1 MTIPS
6 SMPPP
11 KASAPDAAQKPLL
24 RPASSASPAVKAEG
38 AALFQASLAAS
49 AGQGKTEGE
58 PAAPPESI
66 SAVYRGSRSG
76 ELSPVQKFE
85 GFVLRSFVES
95 MLPSDNSSFFGTG
108 TAGKIW
114 KSMLAE
120 RIGDEMA
127 GAGGIG
133 IADMIARRGPK
144 AAAAAEG
151 AVDDMAK
158 AEKLAASAAAAEPAG
173 KP

>member
-1 MTIPS
+1 MTILS
-6 SMPPP
+6 STPFPR
-11 KASAPDAAQKPLL
+11 ADAPDAARKPLL
-24 RPASSASPAVKAEG
+24 RHAPSASPAVKAEG

-49 AGQGKTEGE
+49 AGRGATEGE
-58 PAAPPESI
+58 PAASAESI

-76 ELSPVQKFE
+76 ELSTVQKFE

-133 IADMIARRGPK
+133 IADMIAKHGPK
-144 AAAAAEG
+144 AAAVEG
-151 AVDDMAK
+151 AVNDMAK
-158 AEKLAASAAAAEPAG
+158 EEKLAASAAAAAEPADTL
-173 KP
+173 

>member
-1 MTIPS
+1 MTPLSSPPLSRTSAQDGPEPAARRPS
-6 SMPPP
+6 V
-11 KASAPDAAQKPLL
+11 AAPAAGPDQ
-24 RPASSASPAVKAEG
+24 AVS
-38 AALFQASLAAS
+38 FQASLATAADHGA
-49 AGQGKTEGE
+49 AG
-58 PAAPPESI
+58 PATVDPAGGI
-66 SAVYRGSRSG
+66 SKVYRGSRSG
-76 ELSPVQKFE
+76 ELTPVQKFE

-133 IADMIARRGPK
+133 IADMLAKRGDK
-144 AAAAAEG
+144 AVAVEG
-151 AVDDMAK
+151 AVNDLATED
-158 AEKLAASAAAAEPAG
+158 KLAVSAAAVAEPADA
-173 KP
+173 P